1 MIDRAIPSSRPI
13 HAMGTAQEP
22 KLSRSWCSAAAE
34 PTSLDGPPR
43 AREFVQSA
51 AWLDVAK
58 PIHYRCAT
66 GSSVTGD
73 GQ

>member
-1 MIDRAIPSSRPI
+1 MIDRAIPSSRPFRRRDR
-13 HAMGTAQEP
+13 AGA
-22 KLSRSWCSAAAE
+22 RAE
-34 PTSLDGPPR
+34 PLLVQRAGEPMSLDGPPR